1 MKWYALSGQNITPK
15 KLCLKKH
22 ISLENNF
29 VLMALNNQYT
39 ARKQIKINTSVL
51 EDFSS
56 LTLK

>member
-29 VLMALNNQYT
+29 VLMALNNWYA
-39 ARKQIKINTSVL
+39 ARK
-51 EDFSS
+51 
-56 LTLK
+56 